1 MPFTSALWQQ
11 RAVGTMQPYID
22 VFLKG
27 LANSIQDLLVPLD
40 LPTDLDTLIALTIRT
55 DNRRMQLQHQ
65 REAVL
70 RVPGRTT
77 TAPVSRWPTTQRSP
91 PDAQPHLHAAPEE
104 EAMQLGRAWL
114 TPEEHQ
120 RRQQEGRCFYC
131 GGVGHLVSSCPAKK
145 SQVVSK
151 IQASKPVSRT
161 LTKVKLNSAYD
172 LEALIDSGADESLMD
187 WGLARRL
194 GIESKP
200 LAKPIQAKSL
210 NGK

>member
-1 MPFTSALWQQ
+1 M
-11 RAVGTMQPYID
+11 
-22 VFLKG
+22 
-27 LANSIQDLLVPLD
+27 PLD
-40 LPTDLDTLIALTIRT
+40 LPTDLDALFALAIRT
-55 DNRRMQLQHQ
+55 NNRRMQLQCQ
-65 REAVL
+65 L
-70 RVPGRTT
+70 RVPGRTA

-104 EAMQLGRAWL
+104 EAMQLGRARL
-114 TPEEHQ
+114 TPEERQ
-120 RRQQEGRCFYC
+120 RWQQEGRCFYC
-131 GGVGHLVSSCPAKK
+131 GGVGHLVSSCPVKK
-145 SQVVSK
+145 SQAVSQ